1 MHNLVKSYLDGIA
14 QVKEAVAGIGEPLL
28 SFKPKD
34 DAWSI
39 KEIAIHLCDAD
50 LVAAYRMKKV
60 IAEDNPLLMAFDQD
74 AWTSRLGYSGLDHA
88 FYLQLFGTIR
98 SGMAEVL
105 NNLPEEAW
113 ARTGIHNVAGKIT
126 LQDIVESYIGH
137 VNDHVQQIE
146 RNKAAFAKGNR

>member
-1 MHNLVKSYLDGIA
+1 SRPRLFRQIVKNFGHPAADRSEQLQIKCVIQPGITQPA
-14 QVKEAVAGIGEPLL
+14 RPGILIERHQQR
-28 SFKPKD
+28 
-34 DAWSI
+34 I
-39 KEIAIHLCDAD
+39 
-50 LVAAYRMKKV
+50 V
-60 IAEDNPLLMAFDQD
+60 
-74 AWTSRLGYSGLDHA
+74 LGA